1 MIAFE
6 MRHNMPSC
14 ENHSIA
20 NLVNLLAFI
29 VCIPPFV
36 IISIV
41 VKLYNNN
48 LKQEKFKNSNIIVH
62 SCPNLKISNYKFYF
76 LCDACEEG
84 RNN

>member
-48 LKQEKFKNSNIIVH
+48 LKQEKFKNSN
-62 SCPNLKISNYKFYF
+62 SPF
-76 LCDACEEG
+76 LSEFENFKLQILFFVRCL
-84 RNN
+84 